1 VGGEQ
6 HGAGVAFVTGAGGGI
21 GRAIAR
27 ALLASGR
34 ALALVDRDRDALDAV
49 VEELGGD
56 RSDVLAAWADVTVP
70 SDVAVA
76 CARVGDALGPVDTLV
91 CAAGVYGPR
100 APFVETDPDDW
111 WEVVE
116 TNVRG
121 AALCARAVL
130 PAMLERGRGHI
141 VNINSRAAV
150 WDDPAHSSVAYST
163 SKAGLARF
171 TGALAAEVAG
181 RGVLVVDVS
190 PGMVRT
196 NMTAT
201 RPDVAALPDTAFLP
215 ASMVAATVVALASD
229 RYPELHGRF
238 VHASDDLDE
247 LVAGIRSAPRARM
260 LGLVPTGLDDRV
272 ASAMPSATTAVRP

>member
-1 VGGEQ
+1 VGGEEY
-6 HGAGVAFVTGAGGGI
+6 GAGVAFVTGAGGGI

-34 ALALVDRDRDALDAV
+34 ALALVDRDRAALDAV
-49 VEELGGD
+49 AAELGGD
-56 RSDVLAAWADVTVP
+56 RNRILAACADVTVP
-70 SDVAVA
+70 SDVAMA
-76 CARVGDALGPVDTLV
+76 CARVGDALGAIDTLV
-91 CAAGVYGPR
+91 CAAGIYGPR
-100 APFVETDPDDW
+100 VPFVDTDPDDW
-111 WEVVE
+111 WDVVE
-116 TNVRG
+116 TNLRG

-141 VNINSRAAV
+141 INVNSRAAV
-150 WDDPAHSSVAYST
+150 WDDPSHSSVAYST

-201 RPDVAALPDTAFLP
+201 RPDLDELPDTAFLP
-215 ASMVAATVVALASD
+215 PTTVAATVVALASG

-247 LVAGIRSAPRARM
+247 LVAGIRTAPRART
-260 LGLVPTGLDDRV
+260 LGFVPTELQDRV
-272 ASAMPSATTAVRP
+272 ASASPSPTTAVRP